1 MNETID
7 RNSKPKLARKA
18 KLQFDSIRMQTL
30 LLLPERVVKLNKTAA
45 DILSLCDG
53 DRAVEDITREL
64 EHRYSQSGLEND
76 IIEFVRDVSRNGWIE
91 K

>member
-1 MNETID
+1 MNEAID

-18 KLQFDSIRMQTL
+18 KLQFDSIRLQSL

-53 DRAVEDITREL
+53 ERAIEEITKEL
-64 EHRYSQSGLEND
+64 EYRYSQSGLEND
-76 IIEFVRDVSRNGWIE
+76 IIEFVRDARQNGWIE

>member
-1 MNETID
+1 MNQTID

-18 KLQFDSIRMQTL
+18 KLQFDDIRSQSL

-53 DRAVEDITREL
+53 VRAIEDITREL
-64 EHRYSQSGLEND
+64 ENRYSQAGLEND